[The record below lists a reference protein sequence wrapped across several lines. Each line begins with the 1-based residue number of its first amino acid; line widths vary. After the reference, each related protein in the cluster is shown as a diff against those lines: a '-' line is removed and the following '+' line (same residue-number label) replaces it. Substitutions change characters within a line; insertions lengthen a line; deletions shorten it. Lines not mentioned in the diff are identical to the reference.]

1 MKKTLYIAAAIS
13 FLFLGTQKLTAS
25 PETQIKQY
33 VLENGMNVFLLE
45 DTSDALVHIELSV
58 KAGFSSQ
65 TQRTNGFFKLYTNL
79 IKAQFPNLDK
89 AICNSDS
96 SNYAITVT
104 TSETED
110 TLLRLSETALALQYT
125 DEQLSK
131 QINDLKTESD
141 ENSKSMAGFINS
153 AIDSKVFSSAPWQ
166 HDSGIY
172 PQIFNKTSQKEAR
185 LILQSIGQKWY
196 TPKNS
201 ALFISG
207 NFNSEKLLSQ
217 VKNSFG
223 RFFSASIPPAVKAGL
238 PVNTKKR
245 FVLHNPEFSADLT
258 QIVIQYTNF
267 TKDDSELS
275 AAALNLPSS
284 GLKTTLLEDAN
295 LNIPGDE
302 YIHIAAAHKKDTS
315 RVIIQSL
322 LQKPA
327 DPKSKITGCA
337 QTLEFLNILKANKV
351 APAEVN
357 FAKQQLFF
365 EFENIKSN
373 PKAFMQQLCEYWGIS
388 QFQLS
393 SQKPNQQ
400 INLTLTEDFL
410 SQPEVLSKITSES
423 LQKQFE
429 NPQGGEPFVFV
440 IINSDEFKKA
450 KAEYKAAGFE
460 EITIKNASWYTQQ
473 MYKEIKDQFKP
484 DEEVEF
490 AYSKGSPDNDYYLRN
505 KNQIESLTLNNG
517 IVLTTKKST
526 SSTDI
531 ALLLSIKGGE
541 LNASQNHG
549 FEEAIMNIISG
560 MIQKEVRQKQSQ
572 GIVLGSVSI
581 TPKTQTGTSSILI
594 TCIPEDFN
602 AVCSSISKAMIYDE
616 IPPALADRAVS
627 SRRYKK
633 RLENG
638 SSQRQL
644 YTAAINAIFGKS
656 AMLSINNT
664 TDDILMTTDYKAI
677 LQAYPEFLDAT
688 RYSLILTGNFT
699 EDNIACLKKE
709 MELFAPKK
717 KPFAVKT
724 VLQKFPDKKTVYV
737 KINHTFL
744 TDIPAEKAGPMP
756 AVLIPTTE
764 FLDPVIL
771 GFKAPDAGTKEAA
784 VFNALLNFLEDEIQA
799 ELEAKDKA
807 YVNKCSVQFPKYC
820 LDAGF
825 VYVQNVKRLSDIDEA
840 YKNAVQNLTSRLVSQ
855 TANSSVLPQ
864 IKNLWTKKQLESTAS
879 NQGTALL
886 MQNGIELF
894 PNAEKPL
901 WYLEEYNI
909 IQSAGPQDFIDMMQY
924 FPATPALKVISRDT
938 KN

>member
-1 MKKTLYIAAAIS
+1 MKKTFFALAAL
-13 FLFLGTQKLTAS
+13 LFCFNAEKLSAA

-33 VLENGMNVFLLE
+33 VLENGMNLFLLE

-89 AICNSDS
+89 ALCNSDS

-104 TSETED
+104 GSETED

-125 DEQLSK
+125 DEELAK
-131 QINDLKTESD
+131 QINLLKTESD
-141 ENSKSMAGFINS
+141 ENAKSMAGFINS
-153 AIDSKVFSSAPWQ
+153 AIDSKVFSAAPWQ

-223 RFFSASIPPAVKAGL
+223 RFFSASFPPAVKSGL

-245 FVLHNPEFSADLT
+245 FVLHNEEFSADLT
-258 QIVIQYTNF
+258 QVVIQYTNF
-267 TKDDSELS
+267 SKDDSELAS
-275 AAALNLPSS
+275 AAMNLPSS
-284 GLKTTLLEDAN
+284 GLKTALLEEAK

-327 DPKSKITGCA
+327 DPKAKITGCA
-337 QTLEFLNILKANKV
+337 QTLKFLDILKASKIT
-351 APAEVN
+351 ADEVN

-373 PKAFMQQLCEYWGIS
+373 PKAFMQQLCEYWGIW
-388 QFQLS
+388 QY
-393 SQKPNQQ
+393 QKLNQTPDSNVS
-400 INLTLTEDFL
+400 ITLTEDFL
-410 SQPEVLSKITSES
+410 SQPALLSKITSEA
-423 LQKQFE
+423 LQADFA
-429 NPQGGEPFVFV
+429 NNGEPFVFV
-440 IINSDEFKKA
+440 IVNSDEYKKA

-460 EITIKNASWYTQQ
+460 EITIKNASWYSQQ
-473 MYKEIKDQFKP
+473 MFKEIKDLFKP
-484 DEEVEF
+484 DEEVDF
-490 AYSKGSPDNDYYLRN
+490 ASSKGSPDNDYYLRN
-505 KNQIESLTLNNG
+505 KNQIESQTLNNG
-517 IVLTTKKST
+517 ISLTTKKST

-541 LNASQNHG
+541 LNTSQNHG
-549 FEEAIMNIISG
+549 FEEAVISIIAG
-560 MIQKEVRQKQSQ
+560 MIQKEVRQKQAD

-581 TPKTQTGTSSILI
+581 TPKTYTGTSSVLI
-594 TCIPEDFN
+594 SCIPQDFN
-602 AVCSSISKAMIYDE
+602 AVCQSISKAMIYDE

-638 SSQRQL
+638 SAPRQL
-644 YTAAINAIFGKS
+644 YTAVINAIFGKS

-664 TDDILMTTDYKAI
+664 TDDILMSTDYKAI
-677 LQAYPEFLDAT
+677 LQAYPDFLDAT
-688 RYSLILTGNFT
+688 RYDLIITGNFND
-699 EDNIACLKKE
+699 DNIACLKKE
-709 MELFAPKK
+709 FELFAPKK
-717 KPFAVKT
+717 KPFAVKK
-724 VLQKFPDKKTVYV
+724 LQQRFPDKKTVYV

-764 FLDPVIL
+764 FLDPVIF
-771 GFKAPDAGTKEAA
+771 GFKAPAAGTREAA
-784 VFNALLNFLEDEIQA
+784 IFNALLNYLEDQVQA
-799 ELEAKDKA
+799 ELITKSKTYE
-807 YVNKCSVQFPKYC
+807 NKCSVQFPLYN

-825 VYVQNVKRLSDIDEA
+825 ILIQNVRQLREAEEALKTAIQSLNARLI
-840 YKNAVQNLTSRLVSQ
+840 SQ

-886 MQNGIELF
+886 MQEGIELF
-894 PNAEKPL
+894 PDAEKPA
-901 WYLEEYNI
+901 WYLEQYNI
-909 IQSAGPQDFIDMMQY
+909 IQTAGPQDFIDAMQY
-924 FPATPALKVISRDT
+924 FPASPALKVISKDT